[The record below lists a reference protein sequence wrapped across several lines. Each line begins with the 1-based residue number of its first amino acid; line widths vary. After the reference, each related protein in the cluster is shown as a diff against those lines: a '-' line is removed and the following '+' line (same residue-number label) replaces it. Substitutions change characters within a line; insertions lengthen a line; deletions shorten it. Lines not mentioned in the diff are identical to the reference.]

1 MELSEKFMRNDQFI
15 WRVVDGEAILLS
27 PNGDRLHSFNEVA
40 TLIWELSDGTRSI
53 REFIEQICEE
63 YDVERDKVQMDVI
76 HFVERLVEINAMIK
90 KA

>member
-1 MELSEKFMRNDQFI
+1 
-15 WRVVDGEAILLS
+15 LLS

-63 YDVERDKVQMDVI
+63 FDVQRDKAQMDVVSFI
-76 HFVERLVEINAMIK
+76 ERLVVINAMIK
-90 KA
+90 KG